1 MTGTLAAA
9 KVAFV
14 GRSVHVRSLFGGC
27 VLQLVVM
34 VVVVTVFEKTLVV
47 RSLVEV
53 NVEVTVT
60 CIGLTVIVRVKV
72 VEGRVVVDGSK
83 VEV

>member
-1 MTGTLAAA
+1 MAL
-9 KVAFV
+9 V
-14 GRSVHVRSLFGGC
+14 GRSVHVRSLFGVC

-60 CIGLTVIVRVKV
+60 CIGLIVIVRVYV